1 MRSTSRC
8 GGFSLIEVLCALFI
22 LGVGLVG
29 LMEGI
34 TLALRSTKE
43 TERMT
48 RAVLLA
54 ASQIEE
60 LRAESY
66 VIEADEEGEC
76 GELLPGCGW
85 RKRIARTEIDGL
97 YHVSFSVTEAKGEK
111 TLYELK
117 SLLFDMPFETGVESD
132 AQEDRA
138 KSSGRRDR
146 ERDARRK
153 GGAR

>member
-1 MRSTSRC
+1 MRSTARSR
-8 GGFSLIEVLCALFI
+8 GFSLIEVLCALFI

-29 LMEGI
+29 LTEGI

-43 TERMT
+43 TERLT
-48 RAVLLA
+48 RAILLA
-54 ASQIEE
+54 SSQIEE
-60 LRAESY
+60 LRAEGY

-85 RKRIARTEIDGL
+85 HKSVARTETDGL
-97 YHVSFSVTEAKGEK
+97 YEVSFSITEANGEK

-117 SLLFDMPFETGVESD
+117 TLLFDMPFETGIETE

-138 KSSGRRDR
+138 KSTSRRDR
-146 ERDARRK
+146 ERDARRR
-153 GGAR
+153 GGSR